1 METLREKINKQR
13 EYFSTGETK
22 DINFRIEKLK
32 KLRDVLKSEEEKVF
46 EALKKDLMKSSFE
59 SYVTEVAMVYD
70 EINMHIKNI
79 KKWSKKRRVKTPLVQ
94 FPAKSFIQLEPYGV
108 VLIIGPFN
116 YPFMLTMDPLIG
128 AIAAG
133 NTAVIKP
140 SESAPETSKILKEI
154 LEKVFDEK
162 YVLHINPERGKEVVE
177 ELLKEKFDYIFFTGS
192 ATVGKIVMKA
202 ASQYLTPVTL
212 ELGGKSPCIIDKDC
226 KLELAARRIVWGKLL
241 NSGQTCVAPDYLYV
255 HKDIEEEFIK
265 KLEEEIK
272 NQFGDNPLESEDYSK
287 MVNEREFNRV
297 LSYIDKEKL
306 VFGGNYN
313 RKTFQIEPTILKN
326 VTWNDPVME
335 REIFG
340 PIFPI
345 LPFEDLDEVIRL
357 VNSKDKPLAIY
368 YFSEDKNKIEKVL
381 NSTSSGGVTINDTL
395 VHVSSS
401 YLPFGGVG
409 NSGMG
414 EYHGK
419 YSFDLF
425 SNKKGV
431 MNRKTFLDLKIR
443 YAPFQNKLKMNEY
456 EWICME
462 MIKKVMYNILKD
474 CICFQ

>member
-265 KLEEEIK
+265 
-272 NQFGDNPLESEDYSK
+272 N
-287 MVNEREFNRV
+287 
-297 LSYIDKEKL
+297 
-306 VFGGNYN
+306 
-313 RKTFQIEPTILKN
+313 
-326 VTWNDPVME
+326 
-335 REIFG
+335 
-340 PIFPI
+340 
-345 LPFEDLDEVIRL
+345 
-357 VNSKDKPLAIY
+357 
-368 YFSEDKNKIEKVL
+368 
-381 NSTSSGGVTINDTL
+381 
-395 VHVSSS
+395 
-401 YLPFGGVG
+401 
-409 NSGMG
+409 
-414 EYHGK
+414 
-419 YSFDLF
+419 
-425 SNKKGV
+425 
-431 MNRKTFLDLKIR
+431 
-443 YAPFQNKLKMNEY
+443 
-456 EWICME
+456 
-462 MIKKVMYNILKD
+462 
-474 CICFQ
+474 

>member
-1 METLREKINKQR
+1 MGRGNSMETLREKINKQR

-94 FPAKSFIQLEPYGV
+94 FPAKSFMQLEPYGV

-162 YVLHINPERGKEVVE
+162 YVLHVNPERGKEVVE

-255 HKDIEEEFIK
+255 H
-265 KLEEEIK
+265 
-272 NQFGDNPLESEDYSK
+272 
-287 MVNEREFNRV
+287 
-297 LSYIDKEKL
+297 
-306 VFGGNYN
+306 
-313 RKTFQIEPTILKN
+313 
-326 VTWNDPVME
+326 
-335 REIFG
+335 
-340 PIFPI
+340 
-345 LPFEDLDEVIRL
+345 
-357 VNSKDKPLAIY
+357 
-368 YFSEDKNKIEKVL
+368 
-381 NSTSSGGVTINDTL
+381 
-395 VHVSSS
+395 
-401 YLPFGGVG
+401 
-409 NSGMG
+409 
-414 EYHGK
+414 
-419 YSFDLF
+419 
-425 SNKKGV
+425 
-431 MNRKTFLDLKIR
+431 
-443 YAPFQNKLKMNEY
+443 
-456 EWICME
+456 
-462 MIKKVMYNILKD
+462 
-474 CICFQ
+474 

>member
-162 YVLHINPERGKEVVE
+162 YVLHVNPERGKEVVE

-241 NSGQTCVAPDYLYV
+241 NLGQTCVAPDYLYV

-272 NQFGDNPLESEDYSK
+272 NQFGDNPLESKDYSK

-345 LPFEDLDEVIRL
+345 LPFENLDEVIRL

-443 YAPFQNKLKMNEY
+443 YAPFQNKLT
-456 EWICME
+456 IV
-462 MIKKVMYNILKD
+462 KKIMK
-474 CICFQ
+474 

>member
-1 METLREKINKQR
+1 METLKEKINKQR

-79 KKWSKKRRVKTPLVQ
+79 KKWSKKRRVKTPVVQ

-162 YVLHINPERGKEVVE
+162 YVLHVNPERGKEVVE

-272 NQFGDNPLESEDYSK
+272 NQFGNNPLESEDYSK

-297 LSYIDKEKL
+297 FSYIDKEKL

-326 VTWNDPVME
+326 VTWDDPVME

-345 LPFEDLDEVIRL
+345 LTFENLDEVLRV
-357 VNSKDKPLAIY
+357 VNSKDKPLALY
-368 YFSEDKNKIEKVL
+368 YFSEDKNKVEKVL

-443 YAPFQNKLKMNEY
+443 YAPFQNKLT
-456 EWICME
+456 IV
-462 MIKKVMYNILKD
+462 KKIMK
-474 CICFQ
+474 

>member
-13 EYFSTGETK
+13 KYFSTGETK

-32 KLRDVLKSEEEKVF
+32 KLRDVLKSEEEKIF

-94 FPAKSFIQLEPYGV
+94 FPAKSFIKLEPYGV

-162 YVLHINPERGKEVVE
+162 YVLHVNPERGKEVVE

-202 ASQYLTPVTL
+202 ASQYLTHITL

-272 NQFGDNPLESEDYSK
+272 NQFGNNPLESEDYSK

-345 LPFEDLDEVIRL
+345 LSFENLDEVIRL
-357 VNSKDKPLAIY
+357 VNSKDKPLALY
-368 YFSEDKNKIEKVL
+368 YFSEDKNKIEKVI

-443 YAPFQNKLKMNEY
+443 YAPFLNKLT
-456 EWICME
+456 IV
-462 MIKKVMYNILKD
+462 KKIMK
-474 CICFQ
+474 

>member
-162 YVLHINPERGKEVVE
+162 YVLHVNPERGKEVVE

-255 HKDIEEEFIK
+255 HKDIEEECIK

-345 LPFEDLDEVIRL
+345 LPFENLDEVIRL

-409 NSGMG
+409 NSGIG

-443 YAPFQNKLKMNEY
+443 YAPFQNKLT
-456 EWICME
+456 IV
-462 MIKKVMYNILKD
+462 KKIMK
-474 CICFQ
+474 

>member
-1 METLREKINKQR
+1 
-13 EYFSTGETK
+13 
-22 DINFRIEKLK
+22 
-32 KLRDVLKSEEEKVF
+32 
-46 EALKKDLMKSSFE
+46 
-59 SYVTEVAMVYD
+59 
-70 EINMHIKNI
+70 
-79 KKWSKKRRVKTPLVQ
+79 
-94 FPAKSFIQLEPYGV
+94 
-108 VLIIGPFN
+108 
-116 YPFMLTMDPLIG
+116 
-128 AIAAG
+128 
-133 NTAVIKP
+133 
-140 SESAPETSKILKEI
+140 
-154 LEKVFDEK
+154 
-162 YVLHINPERGKEVVE
+162 
-177 ELLKEKFDYIFFTGS
+177 
-192 ATVGKIVMKA
+192 
-202 ASQYLTPVTL
+202 
-212 ELGGKSPCIIDKDC
+212 
-226 KLELAARRIVWGKLL
+226 
-241 NSGQTCVAPDYLYV
+241 
-255 HKDIEEEFIK
+255 
-265 KLEEEIK
+265 
-272 NQFGDNPLESEDYSK
+272 

-326 VTWNDPVME
+326 VTWNDPVLE

-443 YAPFQNKLKMNEY
+443 YAPFQNKLT
-456 EWICME
+456 IV
-462 MIKKVMYNILKD
+462 KKIMK
-474 CICFQ
+474 

>member
-1 METLREKINKQR
+1 METLKEKINKQR

-133 NTAVIKP
+133 NTAIIKP

-162 YVLHINPERGKEVVE
+162 YILHVNPERGKEVVE

-212 ELGGKSPCIIDKDC
+212 ELGGKSPCIIDEDC
-226 KLELAARRIVWGKLL
+226 KVELAARRIVWGKLM

-272 NQFGDNPLESEDYSK
+272 NQFGDNPLESKDYFK

-326 VTWNDPVME
+326 ITWDDPVME

-345 LPFEDLDEVIRL
+345 LTFENLDEVIRV
-357 VNSKDKPLAIY
+357 VNSKDKPLALY

-443 YAPFQNKLKMNEY
+443 YAPFQNKLT
-456 EWICME
+456 IV
-462 MIKKVMYNILKD
+462 KKIMK
-474 CICFQ
+474 

>member
-32 KLRDVLKSEEEKVF
+32 KLRDVLKSEEEKIF

-94 FPAKSFIQLEPYGV
+94 FPAKSFIKLEPYGV

-272 NQFGDNPLESEDYSK
+272 NQFGNNPLESEDYSK

-345 LPFEDLDEVIRL
+345 LSFENLDEVIRL
-357 VNSKDKPLAIY
+357 VNSKDKPLALY
-368 YFSEDKNKIEKVL
+368 YFSEDKNKIEKVI

-443 YAPFQNKLKMNEY
+443 YAPFLNKLT
-456 EWICME
+456 IV
-462 MIKKVMYNILKD
+462 KKIMK
-474 CICFQ
+474 

>member
-1 METLREKINKQR
+1 METLKEKINKQR
-13 EYFSTGETK
+13 EYFNTGETK

-70 EINMHIKNI
+70 EINIHIKNI

-162 YVLHINPERGKEVVE
+162 YVLHVNPEKGKEVVE

-226 KLELAARRIVWGKLL
+226 KVELAARRIVWGKLM

-255 HKDIEEEFIK
+255 HKNIEEEFIK

-272 NQFGDNPLESEDYSK
+272 NQFGDNPLESQDYSK

-326 VTWNDPVME
+326 ITWDDPVME

-345 LPFEDLDEVIRL
+345 LTFENLDEVIRV
-357 VNSKDKPLAIY
+357 VNSKDKPLALY

-443 YAPFQNKLKMNEY
+443 YAPFQNKLT
-456 EWICME
+456 IV
-462 MIKKVMYNILKD
+462 KKIMK
-474 CICFQ
+474 

>member
-162 YVLHINPERGKEVVE
+162 YVLHVNPERGKEVVE

-192 ATVGKIVMKA
+192 STVGKIVMKA

-345 LPFEDLDEVIRL
+345 LPFENLDEVIRL

-443 YAPFQNKLKMNEY
+443 YAPFQNKLT
-456 EWICME
+456 IV
-462 MIKKVMYNILKD
+462 KKIMK
-474 CICFQ
+474 

>member
-1 METLREKINKQR
+1 MGRGNSMETLREKINKQR

-22 DINFRIEKLK
+22 DISFRIEKLK
-32 KLRDVLKSEEEKVF
+32 KLRDVLKSEEEKIF

-162 YVLHINPERGKEVVE
+162 YVLHVNPERGKEVVE

-272 NQFGDNPLESEDYSK
+272 NQFGDNPLESKDYSK

-345 LPFEDLDEVIRL
+345 LPFENLDEVIRL

-425 SNKKGV
+425 SNKKGI

-443 YAPFQNKLKMNEY
+443 YAPFQNKLT
-456 EWICME
+456 IV
-462 MIKKVMYNILKD
+462 KKIMK
-474 CICFQ
+474 

>member
-32 KLRDVLKSEEEKVF
+32 KLRDVLKSEEEKIF

-162 YVLHINPERGKEVVE
+162 YVLHVNPERGKEVVE

-272 NQFGDNPLESEDYSK
+272 NQFGDNPLESKDYSK

-345 LPFEDLDEVIRL
+345 LPFENLDEVIRL
-357 VNSKDKPLAIY
+357 VNSKDKSLAIY

-425 SNKKGV
+425 SNKKGI

-443 YAPFQNKLKMNEY
+443 YAPFQNKLT
-456 EWICME
+456 IV
-462 MIKKVMYNILKD
+462 KKIMK
-474 CICFQ
+474 

>member
-1 METLREKINKQR
+1 METLKEKINKQR

-140 SESAPETSKILKEI
+140 SESAPETSKILKEM

-162 YVLHINPERGKEVVE
+162 YVLHVNPERGKEVVE

-226 KLELAARRIVWGKLL
+226 KVELAARRIVWGKLM

-272 NQFGDNPLESEDYSK
+272 NQFGDNPLESKDYSK

-326 VTWNDPVME
+326 ITWDDPVME

-345 LPFEDLDEVIRL
+345 LTFENLDEVIRV
-357 VNSKDKPLAIY
+357 VNSKDKPLALY

-443 YAPFQNKLKMNEY
+443 YAPFQNKLT
-456 EWICME
+456 IV
-462 MIKKVMYNILKD
+462 KKIMK
-474 CICFQ
+474 

>member
-1 METLREKINKQR
+1 METLKEKINKQR

-32 KLRDVLKSEEEKVF
+32 KLRDVLKSEEEKIF

-59 SYVTEVAMVYD
+59 SYVTEMAMVYD

-162 YVLHINPERGKEVVE
+162 YVLHVNPERGKEVVE

-255 HKDIEEEFIK
+255 HKDIEEKFIK

-272 NQFGDNPLESEDYSK
+272 NQFGDNPLESKDYSK

-326 VTWNDPVME
+326 VTWDDPVME

-345 LPFEDLDEVIRL
+345 LPFENLDEVIRL

-443 YAPFQNKLKMNEY
+443 YAPFQNKLT
-456 EWICME
+456 IV
-462 MIKKVMYNILKD
+462 KKIMK
-474 CICFQ
+474 

>member
-162 YVLHINPERGKEVVE
+162 YVLHVNPERGKEVVE

-226 KLELAARRIVWGKLL
+226 KL
-241 NSGQTCVAPDYLYV
+241 
-255 HKDIEEEFIK
+255 
-265 KLEEEIK
+265 
-272 NQFGDNPLESEDYSK
+272 
-287 MVNEREFNRV
+287 
-297 LSYIDKEKL
+297 
-306 VFGGNYN
+306 
-313 RKTFQIEPTILKN
+313 
-326 VTWNDPVME
+326 
-335 REIFG
+335 
-340 PIFPI
+340 
-345 LPFEDLDEVIRL
+345 
-357 VNSKDKPLAIY
+357 
-368 YFSEDKNKIEKVL
+368 
-381 NSTSSGGVTINDTL
+381 
-395 VHVSSS
+395 
-401 YLPFGGVG
+401 
-409 NSGMG
+409 
-414 EYHGK
+414 
-419 YSFDLF
+419 
-425 SNKKGV
+425 
-431 MNRKTFLDLKIR
+431 
-443 YAPFQNKLKMNEY
+443 
-456 EWICME
+456 
-462 MIKKVMYNILKD
+462 
-474 CICFQ
+474 

>member
-162 YVLHINPERGKEVVE
+162 YVLHVNPERGKEVVE

-255 HKDIEEEFIK
+255 HKDIEKEFIK

-345 LPFEDLDEVIRL
+345 LPFENLDEVIRL

-443 YAPFQNKLKMNEY
+443 YAPFQNKLT
-456 EWICME
+456 IV
-462 MIKKVMYNILKD
+462 KKIMK
-474 CICFQ
+474 

>member
-1 METLREKINKQR
+1 MGTLGEKINEQR
-13 EYFSTGETK
+13 KYFSTNETK
-22 DINFRIEKLK
+22 DIDFRINKLK
-32 KLRDVLKSEEEKVF
+32 KLREVLKNEEEKVL
-46 EALKKDLMKSSFE
+46 EALRKDLMKSAFE
-59 SYVTEVAMVYD
+59 SYITEVAMVYD
-70 EINMHIKNI
+70 EINTQIKNI
-79 KKWSKKRRVKTPLVQ
+79 RKWSKRRRVKTPIVQ
-94 FPAKSFIQLEPYGV
+94 FPAKSFVQLEPYGV

-133 NTAVIKP
+133 NTVVLKP
-140 SESAPETSKILKEI
+140 SESAPETSKVLKSI
-154 LEKVFDEK
+154 LEQVFDEK
-162 YVLHINPERGKEVVE
+162 YVLHVNPERGKEVVQ
-177 ELLKEKFDYIFFTGS
+177 ELLREKFDYIFFTGS
-192 ATVGKIVMKA
+192 AMVGKIVMKA
-202 ASQYLTPVTL
+202 AAENLTPVTL
-212 ELGGKSPCIIDKDC
+212 ELGGKSPCIVDKDC
-226 KLELAARRIVWGKLL
+226 KVELAAKRIVWGKAM

-272 NQFGDNPLESEDYSK
+272 TQFGEEPLKSEDYSK

-297 LSYIDKEKL
+297 LSYINKDKL

-313 RKTFQIEPTILKN
+313 KETLQIEPTILKD
-326 VTWNDPVME
+326 VTWDDSVME

-340 PIFPI
+340 PILPI
-345 LPFEDLDEVIRL
+345 LSFENLDDVVKII
-357 VNSKDKPLAIY
+357 NSKDKPLALY
-368 YFSEDKNKIEKVL
+368 YFSEDKNKIKKIL
-381 NSTSSGGVTINDTL
+381 NTTSSGGVTINDTL

-409 NSGMG
+409 KSGMG

-443 YAPFQNKLKMNEY
+443 YAPFKNKLT
-456 EWICME
+456 IV
-462 MIKKVMYNILKD
+462 KKIMK
-474 CICFQ
+474 

>member
-162 YVLHINPERGKEVVE
+162 YVLHVNPERGKEVVE

-326 VTWNDPVME
+326 VTWDDPVME

-345 LPFEDLDEVIRL
+345 LTFENLDEVL
-357 VNSKDKPLAIY
+357 KVVNSKDKPLALY

-443 YAPFQNKLKMNEY
+443 YAPFQNKLT
-456 EWICME
+456 IV
-462 MIKKVMYNILKD
+462 KKIMK
-474 CICFQ
+474 

>member
-1 METLREKINKQR
+1 METLKEKINKQR

-162 YVLHINPERGKEVVE
+162 YVLHVNPERGKEVVE

-212 ELGGKSPCIIDKDC
+212 ELGGKSPCIIDEDC
-226 KLELAARRIVWGKLL
+226 KVELAARRIVWGKLM

-272 NQFGDNPLESEDYSK
+272 NQFGDNPLESKDYSK
-287 MVNEREFNRV
+287 VVNEREFNRV

-326 VTWNDPVME
+326 ITWDDPVME

-345 LPFEDLDEVIRL
+345 LTFENLDEVIRV
-357 VNSKDKPLAIY
+357 VNSKDKPLALY

-443 YAPFQNKLKMNEY
+443 YAPFKNKLT
-456 EWICME
+456 IV
-462 MIKKVMYNILKD
+462 KKIMK
-474 CICFQ
+474 

>member
-162 YVLHINPERGKEVVE
+162 YVLHVNPERGKEVVE

-255 HKDIEEEFIK
+255 HKDIEKEFIK

-272 NQFGDNPLESEDYSK
+272 NQFGDNALESEDYSK

-345 LPFEDLDEVIRL
+345 LPFENLDEVIRL

-443 YAPFQNKLKMNEY
+443 YAPFQNKLT
-456 EWICME
+456 IV
-462 MIKKVMYNILKD
+462 KKIMK
-474 CICFQ
+474 

>member
-1 METLREKINKQR
+1 METLKEKINKQR

-133 NTAVIKP
+133 NTVIIKP

-162 YVLHINPERGKEVVE
+162 YILHVNPERGKEVVE

-226 KLELAARRIVWGKLL
+226 KVELAARRIVWGKLM

-255 HKDIEEEFIK
+255 HKNIEEEFIK

-272 NQFGDNPLESEDYSK
+272 NQFGDNPLESKDYSK

-326 VTWNDPVME
+326 ITWDDPVME
-335 REIFG
+335 KEIFG

-345 LPFEDLDEVIRL
+345 LIFENLDEVIRV
-357 VNSKDKPLAIY
+357 VNSKDKPLALY

-443 YAPFQNKLKMNEY
+443 YAPFKNKLT
-456 EWICME
+456 IV
-462 MIKKVMYNILKD
+462 KKIMK
-474 CICFQ
+474 

>member
-162 YVLHINPERGKEVVE
+162 YVLHVNPERGKEVVE

-272 NQFGDNPLESEDYSK
+272 NQFGDNPLESKDYSK

-345 LPFEDLDEVIRL
+345 LPFENLYEVIRL

-443 YAPFQNKLKMNEY
+443 YAPFQNKLT
-456 EWICME
+456 IV
-462 MIKKVMYNILKD
+462 KKIMK
-474 CICFQ
+474 

>member
-32 KLRDVLKSEEEKVF
+32 KLRDVLKSEEEKIF
-46 EALKKDLMKSSFE
+46 EALKKDLMKCSFE

-140 SESAPETSKILKEI
+140 SESSPETSKILKEI

-162 YVLHINPERGKEVVE
+162 YVLHVNPERGKEVVE

-212 ELGGKSPCIIDKDC
+212 ELGGKSPCIILKDANIDLTA
-226 KLELAARRIVWGKLL
+226 KRLTWGKLI
-241 NSGQTCVAPDYLYV
+241 NAGQTCVAPDYVLV
-255 HKDIEEEFIK
+255 HEDRKNELIEKIK
-265 KLEEEIK
+265 YYTNKY
-272 NQFGDNPLESEDYSK
+272 FGDNPCN
-287 MVNEREFNRV
+287 NEQFPKIINQRHFNRI
-297 LSYIDKEKL
+297 LSLIDKDKI
-306 VFGGNYN
+306 VYGGNYN
-313 RKTFQIEPTILKN
+313 KETLKIEPTIVDN
-326 VTWNDPVME
+326 VNWDDNIMKE
-335 REIFG
+335 EIFG

-345 LPFEDLDEVIRL
+345 LTYKDLDEVIQKIIQMP
-357 VNSKDKPLAIY
+357 NPLALYI
-368 YFSEDKNKIEKVL
+368 FTKNKYLENKLLEMIPA
-381 NSTSSGGVTINDTL
+381 GGCCINDT
-395 VHVSSS
+395 VTHIATN
-401 YLPFGGVG
+401 YLPFGGIG
-409 NSGMG
+409 ESGMG
-414 EYHGK
+414 SYHGK
-419 YSFDLF
+419 AGFDTFTHYKSVL
-425 SNKKGV
+425 KKL
-431 MNRKTFLDLKIR
+431 NLDVPIR
-443 YAPFQNKLKMNEY
+443 YAPYDNKLIKVLKKM
-456 EWICME
+456 M
-462 MIKKVMYNILKD
+462 
-474 CICFQ
+474 

>member
-128 AIAAG
+128 AIAAR

-162 YVLHINPERGKEVVE
+162 YVLHVNPERGKEVVE

-272 NQFGDNPLESEDYSK
+272 NQFGDNPLESKDYSK

-345 LPFEDLDEVIRL
+345 LPFENLDEVIRL

-443 YAPFQNKLKMNEY
+443 YAPFQNKLT
-456 EWICME
+456 IV
-462 MIKKVMYNILKD
+462 KKIMK
-474 CICFQ
+474 

>member
-22 DINFRIEKLK
+22 DISFRIEKLK

-162 YVLHINPERGKEVVE
+162 YVLHVNPERGKEVVE

-255 HKDIEEEFIK
+255 HKDIEKEFIK

-345 LPFEDLDEVIRL
+345 LPFENLDEVIRL

-443 YAPFQNKLKMNEY
+443 YAPFQNKLT
-456 EWICME
+456 IV
-462 MIKKVMYNILKD
+462 KKIMK
-474 CICFQ
+474 

>member
-32 KLRDVLKSEEEKVF
+32 KLRDVLKSEEEKIF

-79 KKWSKKRRVKTPLVQ
+79 KKWSKKSRLTTPLVQ

-162 YVLHINPERGKEVVE
+162 YVLHVNPERGKEVVE

-272 NQFGDNPLESEDYSK
+272 NQFGDNPLESKDYSK

-345 LPFEDLDEVIRL
+345 LPFENLDEVIRL

-443 YAPFQNKLKMNEY
+443 YATFKNKLT
-456 EWICME
+456 IV
-462 MIKKVMYNILKD
+462 KKIMK
-474 CICFQ
+474 

>member
-13 EYFSTGETK
+13 KYFSTGETK

-32 KLRDVLKSEEEKVF
+32 KLRDVLKSEEEKIF

-70 EINMHIKNI
+70 EIYMHIKNI

-94 FPAKSFIQLEPYGV
+94 FPAKSFIKLEPYGV

-162 YVLHINPERGKEVVE
+162 YVLHVNPERGKEVVE

-202 ASQYLTPVTL
+202 ASQYLTPITL

-272 NQFGDNPLESEDYSK
+272 NQFGNNPLESEDYSK

-345 LPFEDLDEVIRL
+345 LSFENLDEVIRL
-357 VNSKDKPLAIY
+357 VNSKDKPLALY
-368 YFSEDKNKIEKVL
+368 YFSEDKNKIEKVI

-443 YAPFQNKLKMNEY
+443 YAPFLNKLT
-456 EWICME
+456 IV
-462 MIKKVMYNILKD
+462 KKIMK
-474 CICFQ
+474 

>member
-162 YVLHINPERGKEVVE
+162 YVLHVNPERGKEVVE

-226 KLELAARRIVWGKLL
+226 KVNLAARRIVWGKLL

-272 NQFGDNPLESEDYSK
+272 NQFGNNPLESEDYSK

-326 VTWNDPVME
+326 VTWDDPVME

-345 LPFEDLDEVIRL
+345 LTFENLDEVLRV
-357 VNSKDKPLAIY
+357 VNSKDKPLALY
-368 YFSEDKNKIEKVL
+368 YFSEDKNKIKKVL

-443 YAPFQNKLKMNEY
+443 YAPFQNKLT
-456 EWICME
+456 IV
-462 MIKKVMYNILKD
+462 KKIMK
-474 CICFQ
+474 

>member
-1 METLREKINKQR
+1 MEKLREKINKQR

-162 YVLHINPERGKEVVE
+162 YVLHVNPERGKEVVE

-272 NQFGDNPLESEDYSK
+272 NQFGDNPLESKDYSK

-345 LPFEDLDEVIRL
+345 LPFENLDEVIRL

-425 SNKKGV
+425 SNKKGI

-443 YAPFQNKLKMNEY
+443 YAPFQNKLT
-456 EWICME
+456 IV
-462 MIKKVMYNILKD
+462 KKIMK
-474 CICFQ
+474 

>member
-162 YVLHINPERGKEVVE
+162 YVLHVNPERGKEVVE

-297 LSYIDKEKL
+297 LAYIDKEKL

-345 LPFEDLDEVIRL
+345 LPFENLDEVIRL

-443 YAPFQNKLKMNEY
+443 YAPFQNKLT
-456 EWICME
+456 IV
-462 MIKKVMYNILKD
+462 KKIMK
-474 CICFQ
+474 

>member
-128 AIAAG
+128 AITAG

-162 YVLHINPERGKEVVE
+162 YVLHVNSERGKEVVE

-272 NQFGDNPLESEDYSK
+272 NQFGDNPLESKDYSK

-345 LPFEDLDEVIRL
+345 LPFENLDEVIRL

-425 SNKKGV
+425 SNKKGI

-443 YAPFQNKLKMNEY
+443 YAPFQNKLT
-456 EWICME
+456 IV
-462 MIKKVMYNILKD
+462 KKIMK
-474 CICFQ
+474 